1 MEFLFTNQLASW
13 EALLL
18 LVSLGIIV
26 VIYAYDAYLFIARVI
41 GLITPRQEYLKEKT
55 TSITPDEQK
64 PLDIENPIL
73 SEGGDT
79 THPLPEKESDT
90 REASNED
97 VSPTKHEVEDKN
109 EVVQSTSESDQEI
122 TEEGRG
128 QEEASENTNPP
139 PSVEEIQNTDAA
151 VSSIPE
157 IPVEESY
164 APELSADEIRDIQ
177 EVPTENQMP
186 VSITGENNPA
196 EEHTEI
202 IESLEMNDT
211 PPDDPIEESILE
223 TEAPEEVA
231 AASENTSPREEDIG
245 TVNIQNE
252 TITNEEYV
260 PGTIKESTPELVPET
275 EDITS
280 STINKTI
287 EE

>member
-55 TSITPDEQK
+55 TSITPDEPK

-79 THPLPEKESDT
+79 TNPLPEKESDT

-164 APELSADEIRDIQ
+164 AP
-177 EVPTENQMP
+177 
-186 VSITGENNPA
+186 
-196 EEHTEI
+196 
-202 IESLEMNDT
+202 
-211 PPDDPIEESILE
+211 
-223 TEAPEEVA
+223 
-231 AASENTSPREEDIG
+231 
-245 TVNIQNE
+245 
-252 TITNEEYV
+252 
-260 PGTIKESTPELVPET
+260 
-275 EDITS
+275 
-280 STINKTI
+280 
-287 EE
+287 

>member
-18 LVSLGIIV
+18 LISLGIIV

-55 TSITPDEQK
+55 TSITPDEPK

-79 THPLPEKESDT
+79 TNPLPENDADT

-97 VSPTKHEVEDKN
+97 VSPTKHEVEDRN

-128 QEEASENTNPP
+128 QEEALENTNPP

-186 VSITGENNPA
+186 VSITEEYNPA

-202 IESLEMNDT
+202 IESIEMNDT
-211 PPDDPIEESILE
+211 SPDESILE
-223 TEAPEEVA
+223 TGAPEEIAV
-231 AASENTSPREEDIG
+231 ASENTSPREEDIG

-252 TITNEEYV
+252 TITNEEHV
-260 PGTIKESTPELVPET
+260 PETIKEDTPELVPET

-280 STINKTI
+280 SSINEII